1 MSQNLSKHG
10 VDLRTVQLLAKAQA
24 SELERFDKDSMAECK
39 PLFDQGY
46 LAVINVRDI
55 FITRK
60 GVDLLKSVGWD
71 RTRSNEFFECW
82 PEDLPPLEDD
92 K

>member
-1 MSQNLSKHG
+1 MNSLSKNG

-24 SELERFDKDSMAECK
+24 GELQRFDQDQMAECK

-46 LAVINVRDI
+46 LRVINVRDI
-55 FITRK
+55 YITRE
-60 GVDLLKSVGWD
+60 GVDVLKRVGWD
-71 RTRSNEFFECW
+71 RKRAGEFFECW
-82 PEDLPPLEDD
+82 PEDLPPQEDD